1 MKLHNILVILA
12 LILGVFLFSK
22 AIHSPP
28 YDRSDILFFI
38 YFISPYLIVLLRNIF
53 IFKNANYT
61 SLTLSALILVLITG
75 SLYSPSTINSS
86 STAPLVFLGAPLIIL
101 ILETIFCLI
110 FLLFESPTFL
120 HPTSVKPIQKNS
132 IALIAFFLG
141 GIGIHD
147 FMLGNK
153 KRGIGKIILFLSS
166 SLIITLLFLWIWIV
180 LDLFQIADGTYPAEK
195 GLLIGD
201 GQTAHKLSKIY
212 LVLGIIFLLSAFA
225 SFVFNIA

>member
-1 MKLHNILVILA
+1 MKIHHILVILA

-101 ILETIFCLI
+101 ILETIFCLV

-120 HPTSVKPIQKNS
+120 HPTSVKPTQK
-132 IALIAFFLG
+132 
-141 GIGIHD
+141 
-147 FMLGNK
+147 
-153 KRGIGKIILFLSS
+153 KICRVNRLFSWRHWYSRFYVREQKTRDRKNHFIL
-166 SLIITLLFLWIWIV
+166 V
-180 LDLFQIADGTYPAEK
+180 K
-195 GLLIGD
+195 
-201 GQTAHKLSKIY
+201 
-212 LVLGIIFLLSAFA
+212 
-225 SFVFNIA
+225 

>member
-1 MKLHNILVILA
+1 MKIHHILVILA
-12 LILGVFLFSK
+12 LILGAFLFSK
-22 AIHSPP
+22 AIDPPP
-28 YDRSDILFFI
+28 YDTNDILFFI
-38 YFISPYLIVLLRNIF
+38 YIISPYLIILLRNIF
-53 IFKNANYT
+53 IFKNGNYT
-61 SLTLSALILVLITG
+61 SLTLSALILVVITG
-75 SLYSPSTINSS
+75 WIYSPSIVSSS
-86 STAPLVFLGAPLIIL
+86 STAALLFFTAPAIFLMA
-101 ILETIFCLI
+101 ETFFCLV

>member
-101 ILETIFCLI
+101 ILETFFCLV
-110 FLLFESPTFL
+110 FLLFENPSFL
-120 HPTSVKPIQKNS
+120 HPTSANPTQKKS
-132 IALIAFFLG
+132 AALTAFFLG

-166 SLIITLLFLWIWIV
+166 SLIVTLVFLWIWIV
-180 LDLFQIADGTYPAEK
+180 RDLFQIADGTYPAEK

>member
-1 MKLHNILVILA
+1 MKLHNIIVVLA
-12 LILGVFLFSK
+12 LILGAFLFSK
-22 AIHSPP
+22 AIDPPP
-28 YDRSDILFFI
+28 YDTNDILFFI
-38 YFISPYLIVLLRNIF
+38 YIISPYLIILLRNIF
-53 IFKNANYT
+53 IFKNGNYT
-61 SLTLSALILVLITG
+61 SLTLSALILVVITG
-75 SLYSPSTINSS
+75 WIYSPSIVSSS
-86 STAPLVFLGAPLIIL
+86 STAALLFFTAPAIFLMA
-101 ILETIFCLI
+101 ETFFCLV
-110 FLLFESPTFL
+110 FLLFENPSFL
-120 HPTSVKPIQKNS
+120 HPTSANPTQKKS
-132 IALIAFFLG
+132 AALTAFFLG

-166 SLIITLLFLWIWIV
+166 SLIVTLVFLWIWIV
-180 LDLFQIADGTYPAEK
+180 RDLFQIADGTYPAEK